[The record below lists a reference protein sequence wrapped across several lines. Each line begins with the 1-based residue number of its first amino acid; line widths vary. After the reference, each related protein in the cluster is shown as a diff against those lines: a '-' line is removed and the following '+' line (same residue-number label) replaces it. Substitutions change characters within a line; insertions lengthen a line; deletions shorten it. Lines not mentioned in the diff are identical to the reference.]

1 MIDIEQMPEFPVEP
15 EVAQEI
21 VADLTVPPAEK
32 EMIEPSS
39 LPDFMLSLLSSSM
52 PDFMLSLFQIADQA
66 RIIHFQTDS
75 AAEHNHFG
83 TFYEDFSELM
93 DALIESIAG
102 KYGIESLRFGQA
114 QISLYD
120 RREIIQTFFEVV
132 DQTLRDKFCSL
143 FDRDKDSELYS
154 IVDDMLAVKNKA
166 QYLLQMKRH

>member
-21 VADLTVPPAEK
+21 VADLTVPPAEE
-32 EMIEPSS
+32 EMIE
-39 LPDFMLSLLSSSM
+39 SSSM

-75 AAEHNHFG
+75 ATEHNHFG

-93 DALIESIAG
+93 DTLIESIAG

-120 RREIIQTFFEVV
+120 RQEIIQMFFEVV